1 MVRGQNAGRFDAY
14 ELLWQFRARGI
25 HTALDTCGACVWA
38 QMQPLL
44 PYTDLVL
51 FDLKHMDS
59 AQHRRMT
66 GLGNER
72 ILENFRNIQALGGVR
87 GGDREQHA
95 ERVTND

>member
-1 MVRGQNAGRFDAY
+1 
-14 ELLWQFRARGI
+14 
-25 HTALDTCGACVWA
+25 
-38 QMQPLL
+38 MQPPL

-72 ILENFRNIQALGGVR
+72 ILENFRNIQTLGGVR
-87 GGDREQHA
+87 GGDREQDA